1 MKIIVYLEDAKARGG
16 IEIFAERHIAK
27 LRSEGH
33 EVVCLHSLDTSQEL
47 AKLKDADE
55 IIVHKCSDVRT
66 LNLFPP
72 EKTIYYVH
80 DHEPICP
87 RGYAYT
93 PLKHNCSRAGAF
105 WPCILCAPLCR
116 GWQQGLT
123 RVLFQSRRKRIMAR
137 FKEIVVISNFMKSRL
152 VANGID
158 AAKVMVKPPQIMLKP
173 SAMPSFEGP
182 IDLLFVGQLIRGK
195 GVNLL
200 IEAMARMTR
209 KRTLD
214 IVGAGNMECELK
226 ALVER
231 LGLTKQVRFHGFQAN
246 PQDWMAVAKCV
257 VVPSFWQEPYG
268 LVAAEAVALGKKV
281 VAFAIGGLPEACQ
294 GKATLVPPGDLNAL
308 AHALDEEQQHPALV
322 KVFVFVDALGWK
334 QAEKY
339 AFLNDLLPNRRR
351 IEMQFGYSCTAIPTI
366 LTGERPTVHGHLAF
380 YDWSPEH
387 SPFGAMKYLARLLW
401 PKSFWRRGRVRNVL
415 SRLIKRLY
423 GFTGYFQ
430 LYGIPLERLPKL
442 DYCEKQDLFT
452 KGGLAPVKNLADVW
466 SEQGWQYHISD
477 WRLPEAENFRI
488 ATELLAKGELDRA
501 FVYSAEFD
509 ALQHDQVGQDKALL
523 PKVKQYE
530 QRIRE
535 LHQALVKAGK
545 PFELTVF
552 SDHGMTP
559 LKATIDAPAALAM
572 TGLTW
577 GKDYA
582 SAIDSTMARF
592 WWLNDTAK
600 SLIQDAF
607 RRFPGHWLSEEEMKY
622 HGIWRTDAKFG
633 NDIFL
638 ADAGVQ
644 FCPSDMGV
652 KPLHGMH
659 GFAPDDE
666 DSQACWLSTVPV
678 PDNVS
683 RVCDYFR
690 IMTAP

>member
-1 MKIIVYLEDAKARGG
+1 MRILVYLEEAKARGG
-16 IEIFAERHIAK
+16 IEVFAERHVAE

-33 EVVCLHSLDTSQEL
+33 DVICLNSLENVDFQNFNQ
-47 AKLKDADE
+47 
-55 IIVHKCSDVRT
+55 IIVHKCGDVNV
-66 LNLFPP
+66 LQKFPP
-72 EKTIYYVH
+72 EKTTYYIH

-93 PLKHNCSRAGAF
+93 PLRHNCTRAGGL

-116 GWQQGLT
+116 DWKSGLMRT
-123 RVLFQSRRKRIMAR
+123 LSQNRRKRIISQ

-152 VANGID
+152 IANGID
-158 AAKVMVKPPQIMLKP
+158 ADKIKVRPPQLRLSENAALPCPEKN
-173 SAMPSFEGP
+173 
-182 IDLLFVGQLIRGK
+182 IDLLYVGQLIRGK

-200 IEAMARMTR
+200 IKAMARMRR

-214 IVGAGNMECELK
+214 IIGAGNMEGELK
-226 ALVER
+226 NLAR
-231 LGLTKQVRFHGFQAN
+231 SLGLEERVRFHGFQAN
-246 PQDWMAVAKCV
+246 PQAWMAAAQCV

-294 GKATLVPPGDLNAL
+294 GKASLVPPGDVNAL
-308 AHALDEEQQHPALV
+308 AQTLDAEHAQQSPV

-334 QAEKY
+334 QTSKY
-339 AFLNDLLPNRRR
+339 GFLNDLLPYRRK

-366 LTGERPTVHGHLAF
+366 LTGVRPSEHGHLAF

-387 SPFGAMKYLARLLW
+387 SPFGAMKYISRLFW

-415 SRLIKRLY
+415 SRLIKKLY

-430 LYGIPLERLPKL
+430 LYGIPLERLSRL
-442 DYCEKQDLFT
+442 DYCEKKDMFVE
-452 KGGLAPVKNLADVW
+452 GGLTPVKNLADTW
-466 SEQGWQYHISD
+466 SEQGMRFHISN
-477 WRLPEAENFRI
+477 WRKPEAENFSI

-501 FVYSAEFD
+501 FVYSADFD
-509 ALQHDQVGQDKALL
+509 ALQHDNVGKDEALA

-530 QRIRE
+530 QRIRK
-535 LHQALVKAGK
+535 LHDALIKAGR

-559 LKATIDAPAALAM
+559 LRGVIDAPAALTA
-572 TGLTW
+572 TGLVW

-592 WWLNDTAK
+592 WWLDDKAKDIVTA
-600 SLIQDAF
+600 AF
-607 RRFPGHWLSEEEMKY
+607 KDFPGHWLTEVEMKY
-622 HGIWRTDAKFG
+622 HGIWREDGKFG
-633 NDIFL
+633 NAIFL

-652 KPLHGMH
+652 KPLNGMH
-659 GFAPDDE
+659 GFDPSDE

-678 PDNVS
+678 PDDVS

-690 IMTAP
+690 VMTKL